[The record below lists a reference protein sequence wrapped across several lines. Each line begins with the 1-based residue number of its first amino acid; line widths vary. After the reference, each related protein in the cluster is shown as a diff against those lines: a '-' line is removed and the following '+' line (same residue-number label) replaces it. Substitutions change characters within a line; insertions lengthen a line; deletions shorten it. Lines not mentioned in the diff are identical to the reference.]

1 MTRPLNVSKLTCLAA
16 LLAASVALTTSANI
30 ANAKNRHHDSD
41 TDSNG
46 AISYAASHQMTNEK
60 RAQHEKKKKD
70 KTVTRTKSCIYITSD
85 GKRCGSGSAAGN
97 KPPAPG
103 KGDTDNTPT
112 PHPSV
117 ITVSNGVKTYTLPF
131 DPKFSVEVT
140 KPGSITVHSGNNT
153 VILPGGSITV
163 HGQAVST
170 SLADRAGLQEIINS
184 RGDAVF
190 AVKPQPQSQP
200 PTQLV
205 PTKDGSSGG
214 GVVDGIVGVGKTI
227 GNGLE
232 DVGLGLINLGGPTP
246 QPANPK
252 TSTTTQE

>member
-1 MTRPLNVSKLTCLAA
+1 MTRLVNVSRLASLTA
-16 LLAASVALTTSANI
+16 LLAASIALSTSVNI
-30 ANAKNRHHDSD
+30 ANAKSRHHDND
-41 TDSNG
+41 AENNG
-46 AISYAASHQMTNEK
+46 MNSHSHQLANEK
-60 RAQHEKKKKD
+60 KALHEKKKKD
-70 KTVTRTKSCIYITSD
+70 KTVTRTKQCLYITSD
-85 GKRCGSGSAAGN
+85 GKRCGSSSTAGN
-97 KPPAPG
+97 KPPTQG
-103 KGDTDNTPT
+103 KGDGETP
-112 PHPSV
+112 PSHPNV

-131 DPKFSVEVT
+131 DPKFSVEVI
-140 KPGSITVHSGNNT
+140 KPGSITVHSGNQT
-153 VILPGGSITV
+153 VTLPGGSITV

-190 AVKPQPQSQP
+190 AIRPQPQSQP

-205 PTKDGSSGG
+205 PTKDGSGG
-214 GVVDGIVGVGKTI
+214 GGIVDGIVGAGKAI

-232 DVGLGLINLGGPTP
+232 DLGVGFISLGGPTP